1 MSCCINPIDL
11 GCIDGCGSIDVNF
24 KYTQT
29 GVHKIYYESQFTVI
43 ENVNVNAGDAIVFNL
58 KWLLENAV
66 STIHIL
72 QPDGTFWNTIEQRA
86 VRNCFKIKYSISNE
100 VN

>member
-11 GCIDGCGSIDVNF
+11 GCIDGCGTIETNF
-24 KYTQT
+24 EYTQN
-29 GVHKIYYESQFTVI
+29 GMHKIYYESQFTVI

-66 STIHIL
+66 STIRII
-72 QPDGTFWNTIEQRA
+72 QPDGTFWSTGTLENYS
-86 VRNCFKIKYSISNE
+86 NCFKIKYTISNE

>member
-11 GCIDGCGSIDVNF
+11 GCIDGCDSIEIDY

-66 STIHIL
+66 
-72 QPDGTFWNTIEQRA
+72 
-86 VRNCFKIKYSISNE
+86 
-100 VN
+100 